1 MTGATLV
8 GKLVPVMVR
17 SPPPATALGVTD
29 EMRGVVV
36 VALASTFTLAQVR
49 TTLPKAA
56 RNVYVPLA
64 VPAGT
69 VPENVAGAEHL
80 TR

>member
-8 GKLVPVMVR
+8 GKLAPVTMR
-17 SPPPATALGVTD
+17 SAPPLTALGET
-29 EMRGVVV
+29 EEIRGVVEV
-36 VALASTFTLAQVR
+36 VLASTFRLAHVR

-64 VPAGT
+64 VPAGR
-69 VPENVAGAEHL
+69 VPVNVAGAEHL